1 MLRKIMTFFTLAAL
15 SFAFSGSAMAADPI
29 KLKVATFEPGGAFI
43 ASKIV
48 KAWAD
53 KVTAESNGGLEVKV
67 YAGGVLGGPPKQYD
81 IVKGG
86 IADISWTVLGYIG
99 NQFPLAQVVEL
110 PFLTRTS
117 KAGTKALNTLYEEGY
132 LDKEMEG
139 IKLVGLHS
147 NPAYQLHMRD
157 KNVLEASDLKGMK
170 MRVPSKIAGSILAK
184 LGATG
189 VSVPAPGTY
198 EALQK
203 GVVDGTPFPYTAV
216 GSFKLYEVTK
226 YHTEVNIT
234 NATFGLI
241 MNEDKYNSLPDN
253 LKKVIDNNS
262 GHAYGDWAAELIDA
276 QNTKLKAEIAS
287 LDGHVMSKVSEGSL
301 QRFKS
306 ILAPDESDWLA
317 EMESKGLDGNAV
329 LKRAREIINSI
340 DG

>member
-1 MLRKIMTFFTLAAL
+1 MFKKTVKLLMLGVFSLA
-15 SFAFSGSAMAADPI
+15 FAGSASAEAIKI
-29 KLKVATFEPGGAFI
+29 KLATFEPGGAFI
-43 ASKIV
+43 ASKILG
-48 KAWAD
+48 AWAD
-53 KVTAESNGGLEVKV
+53 KVNAESNGGLEVKV

-86 IADISWTVLGYIG
+86 IADMSWTVLGYIG
-99 NQFPLAQVVEL
+99 GQFPLSSVVEL

-117 KAGTKALNTLYEEGY
+117 KAGSKALNTLYEEGY
-132 LDKEMEG
+132 LDKEMDG

-147 NPAYQLHMRD
+147 NPAYQFHMKD
-157 KNVLEASDLKGMK
+157 KNVLEVSDLKGLK
-170 MRVPSKIAGSILAK
+170 MRVPSKIAGTILAK

-216 GSFKLYEVTK
+216 GSFKLFEVTK

-253 LKKVIDNNS
+253 LKEVIDNNS
-262 GHAYGDWAAELIDA
+262 GHAFGDWAASLIDA
-276 QNTKLKAEIAS
+276 QNAKLKAEIAG
-287 LDGHVMSKVSEGSL
+287 LDGHVMSEVSGASL
-301 QRFKS
+301 DRFKS
-306 ILAPDESDWLA
+306 ILAPIEADWLD
-317 EMESKGLDGNAV
+317 EMKGKGLDGDAV
-329 LKRAREIINSI
+329 LKRAREIITSI